1 MLGLYSNLLVPIN
14 MKSWWQGYSDT
25 ALINFTSAGE
35 RLQNDND
42 WIATEAALWGEQWGG
57 CRVWQQRPCS
67 LTDLSLVL
75 SKMYD
80 SRWCKVLIK
89 IDFRA
94 LLVLCPSV
102 IELLSLCICA
112 FIRILTDFHVSALLL
127 LYFSLCD
134 KQIVSAS
141 ANDGRSIV
149 IYFSNTISVH
159 IVWLYVQKHPHI

>member
-1 MLGLYSNLLVPIN
+1 MLGLYSNLLGPIN

-67 LTDLSLVL
+67 LTDL
-75 SKMYD
+75 
-80 SRWCKVLIK
+80 WCKVLIK

-102 IELLSLCICA
+102 IELLSLSICA

-149 IYFSNTISVH
+149 IYFSDTISVH